1 MDKSK
6 IIQRDEVD
14 EKMSFLFVS
23 YSKKDIK
30 GGQLILEI
38 LRRNDFRF

>member
-6 IIQRDEVD
+6 LIQPDDAD
-14 EKMSFLFVS
+14 EKMPFLFVS

-38 LRRNDFRF
+38 LRRNHFRF